1 MKNPFFKNHNHY
13 ALSIILFLIMFGTS
27 FKAVKAQPLD
37 ADNRVTVT
45 LDDGTKVTLLGK
57 AKTGRNNNFTGEY
70 YYLPVGLRLS
80 KSANGT
86 PDFLFIKYT
95 TEKDES
101 AGGVQGAILHF
112 LMQWGLTGQQVAEAE
127 TKLKA
132 KLEEKKKNPRF
143 GKLFGTVTK
152 VKIMGPADVQ
162 PIPEGSFQI
171 YSASLSDPASSKLIQ
186 SGRAPA
192 LEGGKA
198 VVASKMDKNTAQLF
212 AASLEKTSSISDLS
226 VTLNYQYSVMLPA
239 IKASVVINWKKVS
252 ETMDSLSTVY
262 RHTYKSKR
270 TFWHKTSSSTYSY
283 DEMHEMYQKSIDNKS
298 IQVNIEDRSLG
309 DETSAMI
316 LQAFMDYF
324 TNALTDK
331 DTSIPPVAPEGDKSD
346 ENLNNKKG
354 NYYRINKV
362 KFEKRV
368 QTGRETISLNYRRA
382 VPKYI
387 DVTGNLRSWYDE
399 VKDNPKCVTSVN
411 LNDPFFEH
419 RTISFI
425 IDGDVNDIF
434 SDVVNY
440 VNIEVRKK
448 RSSGNDFSDRITV
461 DKKYINEN
469 GVTVNFTYA
478 RGEDTN
484 PDVFEYRTQWS
495 LRGGKIFP
503 QNAPWIKGDW
513 GGIDL
518 YPPVKI
524 RNIEF
529 EADPDEMKDR
539 GITRV
544 TAQVRYMQFG
554 KEEETNIHISAAKG
568 EPLVEKK
575 IFIDKDTKGYAYRLV
590 INHKTKGKLIL
601 PWQVRMNDDY
611 IYATIPEEL
620 DDEGSEMFK
629 EAKKE
634 ADDVVSKAK
643 ENVLDK
649 FSELFDK

>member
-1 MKNPFFKNHNHY
+1 MNRILKKHSSHVLTLT
-13 ALSIILFLIMFGTS
+13 ALMLMLSIGFNR
-27 FKAVKAQPLD
+27 VYAQPLD
-37 ADNRVTVT
+37 PDNRVTVT
-45 LDDGTKVTLLGK
+45 LDDGTSVTLLGK
-57 AKTGRNNNFTGEY
+57 ARTGRNNNFTGEY
-70 YYLPVGLRLS
+70 YYLPVGLRLA
-80 KSANGT
+80 KRPDGT
-86 PDFLFIKYT
+86 PEFLFIKYT
-95 TEKDES
+95 TEKDAA
-101 AGGVQGAILHF
+101 AGGVQGALMHF
-112 LMQWGLTGQQVAEAE
+112 LMQWGLTKQQVAEAE

-132 KLEEKKKNPRF
+132 KLEEKKSKNSRF
-143 GKLFGTVTK
+143 RLRFEPVTK

-171 YSASLSDPASSKLIQ
+171 YSASLSDPASAKLIE
-186 SGRAPA
+186 SGRAPS

-198 VVASKMDKNTAQLF
+198 VVASKMDKNTAQLM
-212 AASLEKTSSISDLS
+212 AASLEKTSSIADLS
-226 VTLNYQYSVMLPA
+226 VTLNYQYTVMLPA
-239 IKASVVINWKKVS
+239 IDASVVINWSKVA
-252 ETMDSLSTVY
+252 ETMDSLSTLY
-262 RHTYKSKR
+262 THKYKSQRFLWWK
-270 TFWHKTSSSTYSY
+270 KSSSTYSY
-283 DEMHEMYQKSIDNKS
+283 DEMHKVYQTSINNKS
-298 IQVNIEDRSLG
+298 IQINIVDRSLG
-309 DETSAMI
+309 DETSAMV

-324 TNALTDK
+324 TNAISDK
-331 DTSIPPVAPEGDKSD
+331 DETIPPIPPEGDKGND
-346 ENLNNKKG
+346 DLNNKKG

-362 KFEKRV
+362 KMEKRL
-368 QTGRETISLNYRRA
+368 QKGTETMSLNYRRA

-387 DVTGNLRSWYDE
+387 DVTGNLRSWYNG
-399 VKDNPKCVTSVN
+399 VKDNPKCVTSIN

-425 IDGDVNDIF
+425 IDGDVEDIF
-434 SDVVNY
+434 KDVVNY

-478 RGEDTN
+478 RGEDKN

-495 LRGGKIFP
+495 MRGGKVFP
-503 QNAPWIKGDW
+503 QSPPWIKGDW
-513 GGIDL
+513 GGITL

-554 KEEETNIHISAAKG
+554 KETETNIHISAAKG
-568 EPLVEKK
+568 VPLVDKK
-575 IFIDKDTKGYAYRLV
+575 IFIDDNTKGYAYRLV

-620 DDEGSEMFK
+620 DDESSDMFK
-629 EAKKE
+629 QAKKE

-643 ENVLDK
+643 ESVLDK

>member
-1 MKNPFFKNHNHY
+1 MATRLKDYRSYVLTITTVILMTGMTFKSVN
-13 ALSIILFLIMFGTS
+13 
-27 FKAVKAQPLD
+27 AQPLD
-37 ADNRVTVT
+37 PDNRVTVT

-57 AKTGRNNNFTGEY
+57 ARTGRNNNFTGEY
-70 YYLPVGLRLS
+70 YYLPVGLRLA
-80 KSANGT
+80 KGPDGT
-86 PDFLFIKYT
+86 PEFLFIKYT
-95 TEKDES
+95 TEKDAS
-101 AGGVQGAILHF
+101 AGGVQGALMHF
-112 LMQWGLTGQQVAEAE
+112 LMQWGLTAKQVAETE
-127 TKLKA
+127 SKLKA
-132 KLEEKKKNPRF
+132 KLDKKKQNPRF
-143 GKLFGTVTK
+143 RMLFSPVTK
-152 VKIMGPADVQ
+152 VKVMGPADVQ
-162 PIPEGSFQI
+162 PIPKGSFQI
-171 YSASLSDPASSKLIQ
+171 YSASLSDPASAKLIQ
-186 SGRAPA
+186 SGMAPA

-198 VVASKMDKNTAQLF
+198 VVASKMDKYTAQLM
-212 AASLEKTSSISDLS
+212 AASLEKTSSIADLS
-226 VTLNYQYSVMLPA
+226 VTLNYKYTVMLPA
-239 IKASVVINWKKVS
+239 IDASVVINWKKVS
-252 ETMDSLSTVY
+252 ETMDSLATVY
-262 RHTYKSKR
+262 RHSYRYKR
-270 TFWHKTSSSTYSY
+270 TLWHTKSSSTYSY
-283 DEMHEMYQKSIDNKS
+283 DEMHEMYQKSIDNKA
-298 IQVNIEDRSLG
+298 IQINITDRSLG

-324 TNALTDK
+324 TNAMADK
-331 DTSIPPVAPEGDKSD
+331 DETIPPVPPEGTKDD

-362 KFEKRV
+362 KRENLIKK
-368 QTGRETISLNYRRA
+368 GHETISLNYRRA
-382 VPKYI
+382 IPRFI
-387 DVTGNLRSWYDE
+387 DVTGNLRTWYDG

-425 IDGDVNDIF
+425 IDGDVESIF
-434 SDVVNY
+434 NDVVNY

-461 DKKYINEN
+461 DKKYINEK

-478 RGEDTN
+478 RGEDKN

-495 LRGGKIFP
+495 LRGGKVFP
-503 QNAPWIKGDW
+503 QDAPWIKGDW
-513 GGIDL
+513 GGINL

-524 RNIEF
+524 RDIEF
-529 EADPDEMKDR
+529 EADPDELKER

-554 KEEETNIHISAAKG
+554 KEVETNIHISTAKG
-568 EPLVEKK
+568 VPLVDKK

-620 DDEGSEMFK
+620 DDENSDMFQ

-643 ENVLDK
+643 ESVLDK